1 MRIKEIRHLRVPLE
15 GNISNAVVSF
25 SDHDI
30 SMVAVISDVIRNGR
44 PIVGVAFNSIGR
56 YAQAGLLNERF
67 IRRVLAAEPSSL
79 LSAEGRHFSAS
90 AVTKALM
97 TNEKPGGHGDR
108 AGAVAAI
115 ELAIWDL
122 NAKLDDVPAYQ
133 LIAKTNGNAPS
144 KDGAQ
149 VYAAGGYYTAG
160 GTEKDLQE
168 ELRSYAALGYT
179 AFKIKIGG
187 ASLDMD
193 LRRIDAALEVVADP
207 MKLAVDAN
215 ARFDL
220 ATALTY
226 ADALAPYGL
235 RWYEEPGDPLD
246 YDLNRQVAEHYPG
259 TIATGENLFSRADTR
274 NLIRHGGMRPGV
286 DVFQMDAGL
295 SYGLGEYIGIIQELE
310 AAGHSR
316 AQACPH
322 GGQLLNLHI
331 VHGLGLGGCEAYPGI
346 FRPFGG
352 YSDECLL
359 EGGRIRPSDAA
370 GFGLEQKRE
379 LAPLITKLITD

>member
-1 MRIKEIRHLRVPLE
+1 MRITDIRQLRVPLE
-15 GNISNAVVSF
+15 GNLSNAVVSF
-25 SDHDI
+25 ADHDI
-30 SMVAVISDVIRNGR
+30 SLVAVVSDVVRAGR
-44 PIVGVAFNSIGR
+44 PVVGIGFNSIGR
-56 YAQAGLLNERF
+56 YAQPGLLEERF
-67 IRRVLAAEPSSL
+67 IRRVIGADPTSL
-79 LSAEGRHFSAS
+79 LSNDGRHFSPT
-90 AVTKALM
+90 AVVRELM

-133 LIAKTNGNAPS
+133 LIAATRGVTPMTG
-144 KDGAQ
+144 GAQ
-149 VYAAGGYYTAG
+149 VYAAGGYYTPG
-160 GTEKDLQE
+160 GTDRDLQD
-168 ELRSYAALGYT
+168 ELKSYADLGYT

-187 ASLDMD
+187 APLTDD
-193 LRRIDAALEVVADP
+193 LRRIEAALVTVGDSAS
-207 MKLAVDAN
+207 LAVDAN

-220 ATALTY
+220 KTALAY
-226 ADALAPYGL
+226 ADALSPYRL

-246 YDLNRQVAEHYPG
+246 FDLNRQVAEHYPG
-259 TIATGENLFSRADTR
+259 TIATGENLFSRVDSR
-274 NLIRHGGMRPGV
+274 NLVRYGGMRPGL

-295 SYGLGEYIGIIQELE
+295 SYGLTEYFGIIDELE

-316 AQACPH
+316 KQACPH

-331 VHGLGLGGCEAYPGI
+331 VYGLGLGGCEAYPGI

-352 YSDECLL
+352 YADECVL
-359 EGGRIRPSDAA
+359 ENGRIRPSDAP

-379 LAPLITKLITD
+379 LAPLIAQLTI

>member
-1 MRIKEIRHLRVPLE
+1 MRIQEIRHLRVPLE

-30 SMVAVISDVIRNGR
+30 SLVAVVSNVIRAGR
-44 PIVGVAFNSIGR
+44 PVVGIGFNSIGR
-56 YAQAGLLNERF
+56 YAQPGLLEERF
-67 IRRVLAAEPSSL
+67 IRRVLSAEPESL
-79 LSAEGRHFSAS
+79 LDATGQHFSPS

-108 AGAVAAI
+108 AGAIGAI

-122 NAKLDDVPAYQ
+122 NAKLDDAPAYQ
-133 LIAKTNGNAPS
+133 LIASAAGYSPLGE
-144 KDGAQ
+144 GAQ

-160 GTEKDLQE
+160 GTDSDLQD
-168 ELRSYAALGYT
+168 ELRSYADLGYT

-187 ASLDMD
+187 ATLEADM
-193 LRRIDAALEVVADP
+193 RRIEAALKVVGDP
-207 MKLAVDAN
+207 AKLAVDAN

-220 ATALTY
+220 ATALAY
-226 ADALAPYGL
+226 ADALAPYHL

-246 YDLNRQVAEHYPG
+246 YDLNRKVAEHYPG
-259 TIATGENLFSRADTR
+259 TIATGENLFSRVDTR
-274 NLIRHGGMRPGV
+274 NLVRHGGMRPGV

-295 SYGLGEYIGIIQELE
+295 SYGLTEYLGIIEELK

-316 AQACPH
+316 TQACPH

-352 YSDECLL
+352 YSDECTLKD
-359 EGGRIRPSDAA
+359 GRISPSDAP

-379 LAPLITKLITD
+379 LAPLIAKLTA